1 MWRML
6 WITNHVQ
13 PPHEGIEA
21 TFPVSLNITRDEAS
35 IFPYTAF
42 YEAVNS
48 RVDWYEP
55 CFTGFVFKPAM
66 EILFF
71 QIDINNLEFRDP
83 ESGVDHNKDHLSIF
97 IVRTFP
103 KPVDLFQGKGDA
115 MLRVVHRIDMY
126 QGRLVNFADFFG
138 DGIFVYLT
146 EKRLDQV
153 EAGISQR
160 AVVQNFLQLRCLD
173 GYKRPAM

>member
-21 TFPVSLNITRDEAS
+21 TFPVSLNITRDKAPILS
-35 IFPYTAF
+35 YTAF
-42 YEAVNS
+42 YEAVNG

-55 CFTGFVFKPAM
+55 CFAGLVFKPAM

-71 QIDINNLEFRDP
+71 QIDINNFKFRDP
-83 ESGVDHNKDHLSIF
+83 ESRVDHNKDHLGIF
-97 IVRTFP
+97 IVRMLP
-103 KPVDLFQGKGDA
+103 EPVNLFQGKGDT
-115 MLRVVHRIDMY
+115 MFRVVHRIDMY
-126 QGRLVNFADFFG
+126 QGRLVGFTDLFS
-138 DGIFVYLT
+138 DGIFIYLA
-146 EKRLDQV
+146 EKRLDQI

-160 AVVQNFLQLRCLD
+160 TVVELFAVL
-173 GYKRPAM
+173 AS